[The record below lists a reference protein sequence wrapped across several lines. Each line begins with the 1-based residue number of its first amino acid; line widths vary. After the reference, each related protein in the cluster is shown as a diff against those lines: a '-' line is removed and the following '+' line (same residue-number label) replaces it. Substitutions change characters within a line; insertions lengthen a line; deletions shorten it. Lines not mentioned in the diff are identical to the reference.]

1 MALLLVEDNPDHA
14 ELVRRCVSDA
24 RPDAEVRHVAD
35 GQEALDYLLRKGAWA
50 DPERSPR
57 PKLVL
62 LDLRLPRV
70 DGFEILKRLKEHPS
84 LCHVPV
90 IVLTTSSAEG
100 DIRRAYE
107 LRANSYIVK
116 PADFEEFHRLMAD
129 LGRYWLGWN
138 KEPERGPARAQ

>member
-1 MALLLVEDNPDHA
+1 MSLLLVEDNPDHA

-35 GQEALDYLLRKGAWA
+35 GQEALDYLLRRGSWS
-50 DPERSPR
+50 DPETSPR
-57 PKLVL
+57 PQLIL
-62 LDLRLPRV
+62 LDLRLPRI
-70 DGFEILKRLKEHPS
+70 DGFEILRRLKEHPG

-90 IVLTTSSAEG
+90 VVLTTSSAES

-107 LRANSYIVK
+107 LRANSYVVK
-116 PADFEEFHRLMAD
+116 PADFDEFHRLMAD

-138 KEPERGPARAQ
+138 TDLERRASRGQ